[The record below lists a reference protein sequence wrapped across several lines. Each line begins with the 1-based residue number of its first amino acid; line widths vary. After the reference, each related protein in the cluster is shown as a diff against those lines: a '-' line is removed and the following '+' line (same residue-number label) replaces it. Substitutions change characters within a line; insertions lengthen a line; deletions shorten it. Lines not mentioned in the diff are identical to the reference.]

1 MDLTLL
7 IGAASSLLVLI
18 LTIWFFTRKN
28 EKSAPGMLSVYCVC
42 FRSATLR
49 EYFEHFPVVQQRVPV
64 RVEQGV
70 PLRAQMARNQR
81 NRARNV
87 LNEQVRN
94 QRDHIEDI
102 ADEDGEERP
111 GVQLGDKKVGTKKLA
126 KLEAKAEKKAQREV
140 EEQLREDKKKR
151 EAMADEERRKRDADD
166 EAEEKKREETERLER
181 ELKEKQEHD
190 EYLKMKEAF
199 SVEEEGFE
207 EGEEESQNLLQEFID
222 FIKTNKVVVLED
234 LAREFSL
241 KTQATIDRIKELRVN
256 GMLSGVID
264 DRGKFIYISE
274 DELAAVAKFIRQR
287 GRISITELAE
297 SSNNLINLQPVTA

>member
-1 MDLTLL
+1 VYKMDLM
-7 IGAASSLLVLI
+7 LLVGVAVSLFVII
-18 LTIWFFTRKN
+18 LTIWFFSKKD
-28 EKSAPGMLSVYCVC
+28 EKKQPAP
-42 FRSATLR
+42 
-49 EYFEHFPVVQQRVPV
+49 QQRVPV

-87 LNEQVRN
+87 LNEQARN
-94 QRDHIEDI
+94 QYDRVEDV
-102 ADEDGEERP
+102 ADDDDATERP
-111 GVQLGDKKVGTKKLA
+111 GAQLGDEKIGTKKRA

-140 EEQLREDKKKR
+140 ELAMREDKKKR
-151 EAMADEERRKRDADD
+151 EAIHEEERRKWEEQE
-166 EAEEKKREETERLER
+166 EAEQKKREEDERKER
-181 ELKEKQEHD
+181 ELKEKQEYE

-207 EGEEESQNLLQEFID
+207 EGEEESDNLLQNFIN
-222 FIKTNKVVVLED
+222 FIKNNKVVVLED

-241 KTQATIDRIKELRVN
+241 KTQAAIDRIRDLRAN

-274 DELAAVAKFIRQR
+274 EELAAVAKFIRQR

-297 SSNNLINLQPVTA
+297 SSNNLINLQPVTG

>member
-1 MDLTLL
+1 MLL
-7 IGAASSLLVLI
+7 IGVATSLLVLI
-18 LTIWFFTRKN
+18 VTVWFFTKKN
-28 EKSAPGMLSVYCVC
+28 EKKVAGNGKVDFLYLFLLNTYVIVP
-42 FRSATLR
+42 
-49 EYFEHFPVVQQRVPV
+49 QQRVPV

-87 LNEQVRN
+87 LNEQAQQARN
-94 QRDHIEDI
+94 QYDRVEDV
-102 ADEDGEERP
+102 EDDDLSERP
-111 GVQLGDKKVGTKKLA
+111 AQLGDEKIGTKKRA

-140 EEQLREDKKKR
+140 ELQMREEKR
-151 EAMADEERRKRDADD
+151 KRDAIADEERKKWELEA
-166 EAEEKKREETERLER
+166 EAEEKKREEAEKLER
-181 ELKEKQEHD
+181 EMKEKQEYE

-207 EGEEESQNLLQEFID
+207 EGEVESDNLLQEFID
-222 FIKTNKVVVLED
+222 FIKNNKVVVLED
-234 LAREFSL
+234 LAREFNL
-241 KTQATIDRIKELRVN
+241 KTQATIDRIKDLRTN

-274 DELAAVAKFIRQR
+274 EELSAVAKFIRQR

-297 SSNNLINLQPVTA
+297 SSNNLINLQPVTG

>member
-1 MDLTLL
+1 MRKKRQVYLINLFLIHNLL
-7 IGAASSLLVLI
+7 FINILQSL
-18 LTIWFFTRKN
+18 
-28 EKSAPGMLSVYCVC
+28 
-42 FRSATLR
+42 
-49 EYFEHFPVVQQRVPV
+49 VVQARVPV

-87 LNEQVRN
+87 INERAAN
-94 QRDHIEDI
+94 QNDRVEEVDD
-102 ADEDGEERP
+102 DDVTERP
-111 GVQLGDKKVGTKKLA
+111 GAQIGDEKIGTKKRA

-140 EEQLREDKKKR
+140 EQQLREDKKKR
-151 EAMADEERRKRDADD
+151 EAMAEEERKKWELEA
-166 EAEEKKREETERLER
+166 EAEEKKREEAEKLER
-181 ELKEKQEHD
+181 ELKEKQEYE

-207 EGEEESQNLLQEFID
+207 EGETESENLLQEFID
-222 FIKTNKVVVLED
+222 FIKNNKVVVLED
-234 LAREFSL
+234 LAREFNL
-241 KTQATIDRIKELRVN
+241 KTQATIDRIKELRAN

-274 DELAAVAKFIRQR
+274 EELAAVAKFIRQR

-297 SSNNLINLQPVTA
+297 SSNNLINLLPVSG

>member
-1 MDLTLL
+1 MDLMLL
-7 IGAASSLLVLI
+7 VGVATSLLVLI
-18 LTIWFFTRKN
+18 FTVWFFTKKN
-28 EKSAPGMLSVYCVC
+28 EKKPPAP
-42 FRSATLR
+42 
-49 EYFEHFPVVQQRVPV
+49 QQRVPV

-87 LNEQVRN
+87 LNEQARN
-94 QRDHIEDI
+94 QYDRIEDV
-102 ADEDGEERP
+102 ADDDPIERP
-111 GVQLGDKKVGTKKLA
+111 GAQIGDEKIGTKKRA

-140 EEQLREDKKKR
+140 ELQLREEKKKR
-151 EAMADEERRKRDADD
+151 DATAEEERKKFEEQMDAEAQRK
-166 EAEEKKREETERLER
+166 EEEERLER
-181 ELKEKQEHD
+181 ELKEKQEYE

-207 EGEEESQNLLQEFID
+207 EGEEESGNLLQEFID

-234 LAREFSL
+234 LAREFNL
-241 KTQATIDRIKELRVN
+241 KTQATIDRIKELRAN

-297 SSNNLINLQPVTA
+297 SSNNLINLLPVNG

>member
-28 EKSAPGMLSVYCVC
+28 EKQAPV
-42 FRSATLR
+42 A
-49 EYFEHFPVVQQRVPV
+49 QQRVPV

-94 QRDHIEDI
+94 QHDQVEDI
-102 ADEDGEERP
+102 ADDNGAERP
-111 GVQLGDKKVGTKKLA
+111 AVQIGDKKVGTKKLA

-140 EEQLREDKKKR
+140 EEQMREDKKKR
-151 EAMADEERRKRDADD
+151 DAMADEERRKREAED
-166 EAEEKKREETERLER
+166 EAEEKKREEAERLER
-181 ELKEKQEHD
+181 ELKEKQEYE

-207 EGEEESQNLLQEFID
+207 EGETESENLLQEFVN

-241 KTQATIDRIKELRVN
+241 KTQATIDRIKELRAN

>member
-7 IGAASSLLVLI
+7 IGAASSLLILI

-28 EKSAPGMLSVYCVC
+28 EKQP
-42 FRSATLR
+42 
-49 EYFEHFPVVQQRVPV
+49 PVPQQRVPV

-94 QRDHIEDI
+94 QHDHVEDI
-102 ADEDGEERP
+102 ADDNGAERP
-111 GVQLGDKKVGTKKLA
+111 AVQIGDKKVGTKKLA

-140 EEQLREDKKKR
+140 EEQMREDKKKR
-151 EAMADEERRKRDADD
+151 EAMADEERRKFEAEMD
-166 EAEEKKREETERLER
+166 AEEKRREEAERLAR
-181 ELKEKQEHD
+181 ELKEKQEYE

-207 EGEEESQNLLQEFID
+207 EGETESENLLQEFID
-222 FIKTNKVVVLED
+222 FIKANKVVVLED

-241 KTQATIDRIKELRVN
+241 KTQATIDRIKELRAN

-274 DELAAVAKFIRQR
+274 DELTAVAKFIRQR